1 MAVFQFSEKRGKLYF
16 TPPSGGAFQV
26 FETDGDLV
34 AEDGTG
40 SDHIRVKFTEDN
52 KYLIYDVPW
61 DDIYKDNGT
70 TNWGTDRATT
80 KANLNSQL
88 FDRGLIYQL
97 GLGQRVRNDSGA
109 TMVKGTPAVVK
120 GNIGGVVTVEPAKA
134 SDSTKMPAVYVLLED
149 IADNAGGEVASYGVI
164 KDIDTSLYSVG
175 TKLYVAPAGT
185 WTATEPTGTNIVQ
198 AYATVQ
204 VSSATKGQILVQ
216 NLGND
221 ESNFPENTNIATDN
235 LTIAGTRDINMYSSY
250 GVLNFQ
256 KSAFV
261 DLLSINGITGTVHV
275 KGIFKVDSPSV
286 SGGYI
291 QLEEYGQSGN
301 NYVELRAPSSLSNNI
316 SIVLPGT
323 ASSEGEVMV
332 SDSSGNLSFKPAPY
346 VLAASSTRVPM
357 YWGNRYYFGS
367 SSYGWDTDT
376 AYSTSSSSTTLIDD
390 YAHMGIVCPTDISKL
405 TLKATVRND
414 SSAEDI
420 RMYLFKQSR
429 PNGST
434 ANLALSFLAFATADC
449 SSGQDRHYNCDVTK
463 TNAGISAGDLIF
475 VAFYKVSSTNATRY
489 VNASYTL
496 YAENT

>member
-1 MAVFQFSEKRGKLYF
+1 MAVFKFDEKKGKLYF
-16 TPPSGGAFQV
+16 TSPGNRLQI

-34 AEDGTG
+34 AEDGTAA
-40 SDHIRVKFTEDN
+40 DEIRVKITETGN
-52 KYLIYDVPW
+52 FLLYDIPW
-61 DDIYKDNGT
+61 DDIYKNDGT
-70 TNWGTDRATT
+70 TNWGTDRSTT
-80 KANLNSQL
+80 KANLNNQL

-120 GNIGGVVTVEPAKA
+120 GNISGVVTIEPAKA

-149 IADNAGGEVASYGVI
+149 IADDEGGEVASYGIV
-164 KDIDTSLYSVG
+164 KDMDTSSYSVG

-185 WTATEPTGTNIVQ
+185 WTSTKPTGSNIVQ
-198 AYATVQ
+198 AFATVQ
-204 VSSATKGQILVQ
+204 VSSSTKGEILIQ

-286 SGGYI
+286 SGGFI

-301 NYVELRAPSSLSNNI
+301 NYVELRAPSALSNNI
-316 SIVLPGT
+316 SIVLPS
-323 ASSEGEVMV
+323 AAASEGDVMV
-332 SDSSGNLSFKPAPY
+332 SDSSGNLSFKAAPY
-346 VLAASSTRVPM
+346 VLASSSTRVPM

-420 RMYLFKQSR
+420 RMYLFKHSR

-434 ANLALSFLAFATADC
+434 SNLALTFLTYATADC